1 MIKKINMT
9 IIQFLGFLFFL
20 FMIISGFWSLILFII
35 IIPFWIIINIY
46 EKIFEKNKFFKKNNN
61 NNVIIIWKK

>member
-1 MIKKINMT
+1 MT

>member
-1 MIKKINMT
+1 MT

-46 EKIFEKNKFFKKNNN
+46 EKIFNKFFKKNNN
-61 NNVIIIWKK
+61 NNVIKIN